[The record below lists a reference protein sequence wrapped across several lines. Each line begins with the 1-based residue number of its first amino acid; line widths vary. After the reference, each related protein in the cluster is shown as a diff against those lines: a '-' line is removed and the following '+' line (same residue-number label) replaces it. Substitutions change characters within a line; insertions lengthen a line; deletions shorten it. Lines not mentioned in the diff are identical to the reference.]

1 MKILKS
7 ENQNFFKD
15 LKFFLQKRLQ
25 QNIKDIDESVK
36 KIINQIIQ
44 NGDEA
49 LFKYTKEFDGSLID
63 SSNVLISKKIRE
75 SYKSKADINVLQS
88 FKVSPQIPLTRLAR
102 LSLYPLRDTN
112 RHPNR
117 SSIMTRQT
125 FRFARTAAAVF
136 ALQSFG
142 AFVPRGIT
150 NLTLSI

>member
-1 MKILKS
+1 MKILRS

-75 SYKSKADINVLQS
+75 SYKNKADKAS
-88 FKVSPQIPLTRLAR
+88 A
-102 LSLYPLRDTN
+102 
-112 RHPNR
+112 
-117 SSIMTRQT
+117 SS
-125 FRFARTAAAVF
+125 
-136 ALQSFG
+136 
-142 AFVPRGIT
+142 
-150 NLTLSI
+150 